1 MNSFLAFILIIVSF
15 VVGFWIGVHWL
26 KERIKHGLR

>member
-1 MNSFLAFILIIVSF
+1 MNSLLAFLLIFISF